1 MPLSEHEQ
9 RMLDEIENALY
20 EEDPKFASQVRGR
33 RFGTPNAK
41 RRVQALFI
49 ALVGLAL
56 LIVGL
61 ATSALHVAQVP
72 VLSIIGFI
80 VMFLGAVMLML
91 GTPWGRHNNV
101 PESPSAPGNRGS
113 AGIGKT
119 AGPRGMKG
127 RFSKPKA
134 AGSFTERMEERFR
147 RRFE

>member
-1 MPLSEHEQ
+1 MDGCWPVRFGSWTPSREAGGGAVPLSEHEQ

-91 GTPWGRHNNV
+91 GTPWG
-101 PESPSAPGNRGS
+101 
-113 AGIGKT
+113 
-119 AGPRGMKG
+119 
-127 RFSKPKA
+127 
-134 AGSFTERMEERFR
+134 
-147 RRFE
+147 

>member
-41 RRVQALFI
+41 RRIQALFI
-49 ALVGLAL
+49 ASVGLAL
-56 LIVGL
+56 LIVGV
-61 ATSALHVAQVP
+61 ATSALHIGGFP
-72 VLSIIGFI
+72 VLAVIGFV

-91 GTPWGRHNNV
+91 GTPWGRDKV
-101 PESPSAPGNRGS
+101 PASPSAPGR
-113 AGIGKT
+113 AG
-119 AGPRGMKG
+119 AGPGKGGGAKGLKG
-127 RFSKPKA
+127 RFSKPKS

-147 RRFE
+147 RRFEG

>member
-61 ATSALHVAQVP
+61 ATSALHVGQVP

-91 GTPWGRHNNV
+91 GTPWGRHNV
-101 PESPSAPGNRGS
+101 PESPSAPGHGSGGGAGKS
-113 AGIGKT
+113 AGS
-119 AGPRGMKG
+119 RGMKG